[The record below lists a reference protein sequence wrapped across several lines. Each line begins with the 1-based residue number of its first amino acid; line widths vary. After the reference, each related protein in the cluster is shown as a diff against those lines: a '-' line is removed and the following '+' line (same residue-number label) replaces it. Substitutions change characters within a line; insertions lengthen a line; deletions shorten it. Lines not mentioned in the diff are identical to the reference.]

1 MSQLV
6 IFDRCKLESSATIQ
20 ILLFPVLMNALSIDL
35 LELVRKIQMREIY
48 KPLNLDNKRIS
59 YHVATCVFFPIL
71 FIGKRASRFQHLMY
85 HHPSIF

>member
-20 ILLFPVLMNALSIDL
+20 ILLFPVLNALSIDL

-59 YHVATCVFFPIL
+59 YHVATCVFF
-71 FIGKRASRFQHLMY
+71 SNSVY
-85 HHPSIF
+85 W